1 MKRKRLLPFYLFV
14 ALVLLP
20 AAVFAHGVEIS
31 DLTGQAGV
39 RTLRFMYSDGEAMLF
54 ASVKVYPP
62 STPEATVQETMTD
75 RDGYFSFVPFENG
88 PWRLTV
94 EDGMGHKGE
103 IVIIVDD
110 AAETMAAAQ
119 NAVPSGKLPRPFAI
133 LLGLSIILNIFAFYN
148 FVLPLI
154 KGSGKKKENTHAY

>member
-1 MKRKRLLPFYLFV
+1 
-14 ALVLLP
+14 
-20 AAVFAHGVEIS
+20 
-31 DLTGQAGV
+31 
-39 RTLRFMYSDGEAMLF
+39 MLF

-103 IVIIVDD
+103 VVVTV
-110 AAETMAAAQ
+110 AGETETTAQNATQ
-119 NAVPSGKLPRPFAI
+119 NAVPSGKLPRPFAV
-133 LLGLSIILNIFAFYN
+133 LLGLSLILNIFAFYN

-154 KGSGKKKENTHAY
+154 KRFRKKKESVHAYQ